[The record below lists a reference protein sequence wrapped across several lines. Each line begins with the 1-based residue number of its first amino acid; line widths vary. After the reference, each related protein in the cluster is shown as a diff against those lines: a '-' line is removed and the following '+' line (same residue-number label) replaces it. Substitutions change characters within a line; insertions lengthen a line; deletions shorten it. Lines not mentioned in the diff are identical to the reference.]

1 MEFLPITIVYD
12 FMTSEISLIQELF
25 TPFNQHVLAFPYLVM
40 LPNLYFNSFDV
51 VNLHFLQWPVY
62 AGVLFFTYLLVKKTH
77 DKLLWLLIPIS
88 AFIFSP
94 LISSSENALTGWQM
108 ILPQLAVISVIFLFS
123 KKTITA
129 PIFSICVILGIIATF
144 SSILGIVIWIAGIFS
159 LINYKSEEKK
169 LVGKKWLI
177 IWIAVMIVMGF
188 VFYQLIPENELSR
201 YRKIISNFSK
211 RSRFYHC
218 ISFRCFSLEV

>member
-1 MEFLPITIVYD
+1 
-12 FMTSEISLIQELF
+12 MTSEISLVQELF
-25 TPFNQHVLAFPYLVM
+25 TPFNQHLLVFPYLVM

-108 ILPQLAVISVIFLFS
+108 ILPQLAVILVIFLFN
-123 KKTITA
+123 KKNLVYPTILSA
-129 PIFSICVILGIIATF
+129 ILLALF
-144 SSILGIVIWIAGIFS
+144 N
-159 LINYKSEEKK
+159 NY
-169 LVGKKWLI
+169 L
-177 IWIAVMIVMGF
+177 
-188 VFYQLIPENELSR
+188 
-201 YRKIISNFSK
+201 
-211 RSRFYHC
+211 
-218 ISFRCFSLEV
+218 

>member
-1 MEFLPITIVYD
+1 MSISSNSFLKKYQNKIIFLCVTFFALHWIFFIWAHKINVPYSMEFLPITIVHD
-12 FMTSEISLIQELF
+12 FMTTEISLVQELF
-25 TPFNQHVLAFPYLVM
+25 TPSLNNHILGFSNLVSF
-40 LPNLYFNSFDV
+40 PNLYFNSFDV

-88 AFIFSP
+88 IFIFSP

-123 KKTITA
+123 KKTITV
-129 PIFSICVILGIIATF
+129 PIFTICIILGIIATF

-169 LVGKKWLI
+169 FVGKKWLI
-177 IWIAVMIVMGF
+177 IWIRIT
-188 VFYQLIPENELSR
+188 
-201 YRKIISNFSK
+201 
-211 RSRFYHC
+211 
-218 ISFRCFSLEV
+218 